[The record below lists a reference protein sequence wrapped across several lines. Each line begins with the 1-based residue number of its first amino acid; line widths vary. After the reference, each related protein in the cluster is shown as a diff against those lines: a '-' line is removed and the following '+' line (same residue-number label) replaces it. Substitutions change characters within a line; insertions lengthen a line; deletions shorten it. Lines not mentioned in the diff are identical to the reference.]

1 MYKIVDFAKVLM
13 KDFISSL
20 SKDNIVCIDAT
31 LGNGNDSLFLSKL
44 LNNNGHI
51 YAYDIQEQA
60 LINSS
65 ILFKENNVSNVTMK
79 LMSHEDIEEENIDLV
94 IFNLG
99 YLPGFDKS
107 IKTNKDTTIK
117 AIQNLIPKMNKDN
130 MLIIICLYIGHNE
143 GMEESLVIDDYVKN
157 LSPSNYLVTKY
168 QNYNRP
174 TSPYILTISPN
185 KLTKNR
191 R

>member
-20 SKDNIVCIDAT
+20 SKDNIVCVDAT

>member
-20 SKDNIVCIDAT
+20 SKDNIVCVDAT

-79 LMSHEDIEEENIDLV
+79 LMSHEDIEEENIDFV

-130 MLIIICLYIGHNE
+130 MLIIICFYIGHKE
-143 GMEESLVIDDYVKN
+143 GMEESFVIDDYVKN

-174 TSPYILTISPN
+174 TSP
-185 KLTKNR
+185 
-191 R
+191 